1 MFNQSNITTALTN
14 LIEIKDYK
22 NSDEKVKISF
32 SDLSMPDVCMSII
45 NHVQTVYEYEIDAD
59 NLPCFRYRGKDLF
72 NQRACKLFEELIST
86 TTSKSTINQFWELW
100 LLEDMTFA
108 VVEDIN
114 TIMPHRKNDK
124 YSIDYRT
131 VKTIIKNIDDIPF
144 NIFEILEE
152 LEEMSYDILENETI
166 IYAM

>member
-1 MFNQSNITTALTN
+1 MFNQNNITASLVALT
-14 LIEIKDYK
+14 EIKDYK
-22 NSDEKVKISF
+22 NNDEKVKISF
-32 SDLSMPDVCMSII
+32 SELSISDICVAIMNRI
-45 NHVQTVYEYEIDAD
+45 QTVYEYEIDTD

-108 VVEDIN
+108 VVENIN
-114 TIMPHRKNDK
+114 TTMPHREHDK